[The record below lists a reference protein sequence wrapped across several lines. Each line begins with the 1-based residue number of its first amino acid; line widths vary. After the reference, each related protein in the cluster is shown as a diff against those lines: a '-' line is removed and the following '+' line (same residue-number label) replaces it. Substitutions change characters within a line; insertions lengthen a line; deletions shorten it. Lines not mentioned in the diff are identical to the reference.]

1 MSGEGDDP
9 NLEGEHI
16 KIVIGSRVTEQGLSL
31 HRVREVHIMDPWHHL
46 NQMAQATVVLLE
58 INLI

>member
-1 MSGEGDDP
+1 MIKECRGEGDDP

-31 HRVREVHIMDPWHHL
+31 HRVREVHIMDP
-46 NQMAQATVVLLE
+46 N
-58 INLI
+58 